1 MKSSKHLE
9 SLLTLE
15 LSLAR
20 RMNELRHEILAE
32 RLKLIKEEFGIE
44 VGSIVKMN
52 GKLYKVAKI
61 LSSDFNS
68 LKPYLDVFS
77 KKKDGNWSIKR
88 STLCGDW
95 VSVEETK

>member
-9 SLLTLE
+9 VLLTLE
-15 LSLAR
+15 LSLVQ

-32 RLKLIKEEFGIE
+32 RLKLIKEEFSIE

-61 LSSDFNS
+61 VVSNLNFI
-68 LKPYLDVFS
+68 KPYLEVFS
-77 KKKDGNWSIKR
+77 KKKDGKWSIKR
-88 STLCGDW
+88 STLYGDW
-95 VSVEETK
+95 VAVEETK